1 MYTKR
6 FYQILDIAIRAKA
19 SDIHLT
25 NKLVPTLRVDGELR
39 RLNKLEVNTP
49 EVLEAFVH
57 EMVKDNERLEKY
69 IKEKEVDLSISHGG
83 VRFRVH
89 IYRQDNSDAVSLR
102 IIPEK
107 IPSLKE
113 MNLPEVLKKFTTIK
127 SGLVLITGITGSGKS
142 TTLAAIV
149 DEINRNQAKNIITV
163 EDPVEFIHEHKKSI
177 VNQREIGTDV
187 SSFARAVRAA
197 MREDP
202 DILLVGEMRDLDTIQ
217 NAITLA
223 ETGHLVLGTLH
234 TKSVGETVDRI
245 IDVFPPGQQ
254 AQVRIQL
261 ANSIEGIVCQDL
273 LPKIGGGRVPCL
285 EIMIA
290 NDAIRSIIRE
300 SQNPNSIVDQMQT
313 TSKKLGSQTKIQS
326 LARLVIDGL
335 IDKETALRNLKSEDF
350 DLLNRTIVS
359 LSGWNKLIKR
369 KEDIHDVFK
378 TTNKEVSKWRE

>member
-6 FYQILDIAIRAKA
+6 LHQILDIAIRANA

-39 RLNKLEVNTP
+39 KLNKLEENTP
-49 EVLEAFVH
+49 EALEAFVK
-57 EMVKDNERLEKY
+57 EMVKNEDKLNKY
-69 IKEKEVDLSISHGG
+69 MKEKEVDLSISHDG

-89 IYRQDNSDAVSLR
+89 IYRQNNSDAASLR
-102 IIPEK
+102 IIPK
-107 IPSLKE
+107 DIPGFEE
-113 MNLPEVLKKFTTIK
+113 MNLSETLKKFTTIK
-127 SGLVLITGITGSGKS
+127 SGLVLITGVTGSGKS
-142 TTLAAIV
+142 TTLAAII

-163 EDPVEFIHEHKKSI
+163 EDPVEFIHEHKRSI

-254 AQVRIQL
+254 DQIRIQL

-285 EIMIA
+285 EIMIT

-300 SQNPNSIVDQMQT
+300 NQNPNAIIDQMQT
-313 TSKKLGSQTKIQS
+313 TSKKVGSQTKVQS
-326 LARLVIDGL
+326 LAKLVINGM
-335 IDKETALRNLKSEDF
+335 INKETALKNLRSEDF
-350 DLLNRTIVS
+350 DLFNRTIVS
-359 LSGWNKLIKR
+359 LSK
-369 KEDIHDVFK
+369 
-378 TTNKEVSKWRE
+378 

>member
-1 MYTKR
+1 MVKIYTKR

-25 NKLVPTLRVDGELR
+25 KDLVPTLRIDGELR
-39 RLNKLEVNTP
+39 RLNKLQVNTS
-49 EVLEAFVH
+49 EALEAFVR
-57 EMVKDNERLEKY
+57 EMVRDEERLEKY
-69 IKEKEVDLSISHGG
+69 MREKEIDLSISHGG

-89 IYRQDNSDAVSLR
+89 IYRQNNSDAVSLR
-102 IIPEK
+102 IIPAV
-107 IPSLKE
+107 IPRFKE
-113 MNLPEVLKKFTTIK
+113 MNLPDVLKKFTVVK

-142 TTLAAIV
+142 TTLAAII

-163 EDPVEFIHEHKKSI
+163 EDPVEFIHEHKNSI

-234 TKSVGETVDRI
+234 TKSVGETIDRI
-245 IDVFPPGQQ
+245 IDVFPPEQQ

-273 LPKIGGGRVPCL
+273 LPKVGGGRVPCL

-300 SQNPNSIVDQMQT
+300 SQSPNAIVDQIQA
-313 TSKKLGSQTKIQS
+313 TSKKYGAQTKIQA
-326 LARLVIDGL
+326 LARLIIDGL
-335 IDKETALRNLKSEDF
+335 IERETAVKNLKVEDY

-359 LSGWNKLIKR
+359 LS
-369 KEDIHDVFK
+369 
-378 TTNKEVSKWRE
+378 T

>member
-1 MYTKR
+1 MIIIYKGR
-6 FYQILDIAIRAKA
+6 FHQILDIAINTGA

-39 RLNKLEVNTP
+39 RLNRLEENTR
-49 EVLEAFVH
+49 EALEGFVR
-57 EMVKDNERLEKY
+57 EMVPEENDFERYMLEKE
-69 IKEKEVDLSISHGG
+69 IDKSLSYGG

-89 IYRQDNSDAVSLR
+89 IYRQNNSDAVSLR

-107 IPSLKE
+107 IPSLAE
-113 MNLPEVLKKFTTIK
+113 MNLPEVLKKFTHVK

-142 TTLAAIV
+142 TTLAAII
-149 DEINRNQAKNIITV
+149 DEINRTQSKNIITV

-245 IDVFPPGQQ
+245 VDVFPPEQQ

-273 LPKIGGGRVPCL
+273 LPKIGGGRAPCL

-300 SQNPNSIVDQMQT
+300 NNGPNAIVDQMQT
-313 TSKKLGSQTKIQS
+313 TSKKTGAQTKIQA
-326 LARLVIDGL
+326 LAKLVINNL
-335 IDKETALRNLKSEDF
+335 ITREVAMRNLKVDDF
-350 DLLNRTIVS
+350 EILDKTIVS
-359 LSGWNKLIKR
+359 LSIK
-369 KEDIHDVFK
+369 
-378 TTNKEVSKWRE
+378 N